1 MNNKDLTY
9 FGIIGK
15 LNAAISKSADFEIAL
30 KAGLKIITDNGL
42 ADCAVIWA
50 VMSKEKPVLYPLY
63 WLCPVDITSRRH
75 EPGSEMVG
83 RVFASQSSELI
94 ADFRR
99 NRDESVAAD
108 FEGLDISGTLCVPFA
123 AGDDTLGCIQ
133 FLRTSDSPRF
143 TDDDVSSCEMLSM
156 MIQLLIREYNLFPY
170 KETNRKVII
179 SARNICKSYKSGDSY
194 SQVLKGVNFDVYD
207 GEFLCFL
214 GESGCGKSTM
224 LNIIGGLLDFEEGS
238 LTFEG
243 KELHNAS
250 RDELTEYRKDNIGF
264 VFQSYNLMPNLNAKD
279 NLSLIAEL
287 VKDSMDPT
295 EALRLVNMDSKAEIY
310 PSRLSGGQQQRIAIA
325 RALVKK
331 PKLILADEPTAA
343 LDYSTS
349 IDVLKVLE
357 NVLKVGTT
365 LIMVTHNEEIT
376 KMADRVIRFRN
387 GRTYEITV
395 NPNPVKAEEL
405 VW

>member
-9 FGIIGK
+9 FSIIGK
-15 LNAAISKSADFEIAL
+15 LNASVSKSDDFEHAL
-30 KAGLKIITDNGL
+30 KAGLKIITDNAL
-42 ADCAVIWA
+42 ADYAVIWTT
-50 VMSKEKPVLYPLY
+50 MSKQKPVLYPLY

-75 EPGSEMVG
+75 ESGDGMVG
-83 RVFASQSSELI
+83 RVFLSQTSELI

-99 NRDESVAAD
+99 NRDEGTAAD
-108 FEGLDISGTLCVPFA
+108 FEGLDISGVLCVPFA
-123 AGDDTLGCIQ
+123 AGEDTLGCIQ
-133 FLRTSDSPRF
+133 FLRTDDSPCF
-143 TDDDVSSCEMLSM
+143 TDDDVSSCEMWSM
-156 MIQLLIREYNLFPY
+156 MIQLLIREYRLFPY
-170 KETNRKVII
+170 KEKNKKAII
-179 SARNICKSYKSGDSY
+179 SARNICKRYKSGDSY

-243 KELHNAS
+243 KELRNVS

-264 VFQSYNLMPNLNAKD
+264 IFQSYNLMPNLNAKD
-279 NLSLIAEL
+279 NLSLIGEL
-287 VKDSMDPT
+287 VKDPMDST
-295 EALRLVNMDSKAEIY
+295 EALRLVNMDTKADAY

-331 PKLILADEPTAA
+331 PKLIIADEPTAA

-349 IDVLKVLE
+349 IEVLKVLE

-395 NPNPVKAEEL
+395 NPNPVKAEDL